1 MTLSI
6 AKGEFVTLL
15 GPSGCGKT
23 TTLRMLGGFEKPTH
37 GRILIDGVNVTDA
50 APNRRATNMVFQDY
64 ALFPHMT
71 VAANIAFGPTVSRRD
86 PSRVASDVDEMLA
99 IVGLADK
106 AKRLPSQLSGG
117 QRQRV
122 ALARTLI
129 QRPKLLLLDE
139 PLGALDA
146 NLREQM
152 RFELKDI
159 QSRLGATFVIVTHDQ
174 EEALTMSDRI
184 VVMNGGMVAQ
194 AGRPNELY
202 DQPASAFVAE
212 FLGAINLLEGVS
224 AGSTQTVR
232 VGSLALALDRVA
244 PAGSSR
250 IGIRPERIVLARP
263 EHMVNV
269 FDVRV
274 KKRIFLGKAGRLT
287 VQADSGPSL
296 IVDQP
301 IQDFTQVHDGASVR
315 LHVPPDAI
323 FLFP

>member
-1 MTLSI
+1 MNLPSSAAAIREAPHTIIAGAEAPAGTALVQIEGLGKTYGDGIPAVSGMTLSI

-184 VVMNGGMVAQ
+184 VVMNGGMVA
-194 AGRPNELY
+194 
-202 DQPASAFVAE
+202 
-212 FLGAINLLEGVS
+212 
-224 AGSTQTVR
+224 
-232 VGSLALALDRVA
+232 
-244 PAGSSR
+244 
-250 IGIRPERIVLARP
+250 
-263 EHMVNV
+263 
-269 FDVRV
+269 
-274 KKRIFLGKAGRLT
+274 IF
-287 VQADSGPSL
+287 
-296 IVDQP
+296 
-301 IQDFTQVHDGASVR
+301 H
-315 LHVPPDAI
+315 
-323 FLFP
+323 FP